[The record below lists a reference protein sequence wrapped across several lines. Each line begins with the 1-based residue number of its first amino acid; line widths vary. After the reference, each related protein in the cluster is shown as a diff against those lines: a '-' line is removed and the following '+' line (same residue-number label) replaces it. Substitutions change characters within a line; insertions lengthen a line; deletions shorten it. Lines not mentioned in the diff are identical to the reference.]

1 VKKDILAIFAGIIV
15 VIILIMGTDFQ
26 SVDEYYLTHVDDI
39 KPDSKTVTMTIECK
53 TVFDNKDKL
62 DSNLEKYIPKDG
74 YILKKT
80 RFVLNPKDTVF
91 DILDRVTRYKKIQ
104 MEYQGADLNKYG
116 SAYIEGINY
125 LYEYSCGELSGWMY
139 KVNNKFPKYGCSN
152 YTLKDGDD
160 IVWSYTCDLGRDV
173 GCDFVEENN
182 GK

>member
-1 VKKDILAIFAGIIV
+1 
-15 VIILIMGTDFQ
+15 M
-26 SVDEYYLTHVDDI
+26 
-39 KPDSKTVTMTIECK
+39 
-53 TVFDNKDKL
+53 
-62 DSNLEKYIPKDG
+62 
-74 YILKKT
+74 
-80 RFVLNPKDTVF
+80 LNPKDTVF

-152 YTLKDGDD
+152 YTLKNGDD
-160 IVWSYTCDLGRDV
+160 IVWSYTCDLGIDV